1 MMNRID
7 SNKKGLASLGRD
19 EDKYMA
25 HVASG
30 EMVVP
35 PVITPETRQR
45 LQQEMK
51 AAGLS
56 PDNYTVGEGM
66 SINPI
71 TGLPE
76 FGWLKKTFK
85 SIKKVAKKVAPLAMF
100 IPGIGT
106 ALGGILGGLGGGIT
120 SALGAISPGLAST
133 LGGLGS
139 SAMSGIAKLG
149 IPVLSSIAGGTSN
162 LVSTPEDAMM
172 DYQNALKMDPSLAG
186 ISNLVSTPANAMM
199 DYQNALK
206 INPSLASNIMATL
219 QGQTGQGGWGGIF
232 SGGGAD
238 NKGNYGVVGDL
249 LGGFTDKLGLTK
261 HGLGT
266 KTGGGIM
273 SNFPGGGMGMAA
285 MGLLGKAVY
294 DDYKRREGGLADTPQ
309 VSMDSL
315 GRYQLAKALGTGGT
329 RAEFGLSPAPASLD
343 FDAMNRPVAAAGGGL
358 ISRQYFN
365 KGGIA
370 ELDMR
375 EGGESEG
382 PGTGTSDDIPAMLSD
397 GEFVMTAAATKGAGA
412 YDLNKTKKGIELI
425 KTKNSDRERGVT
437 NMRELM
443 NIFEAV

>member
-7 SNKKGLASLGRD
+7 SNKTGLASLGRD

-85 SIKKVAKKVAPLAMF
+85 SIKKVAKVLAPLAMF
-100 IPGIGT
+100 IPGVGT
-106 ALGGILGGLGGGIT
+106 AIGGVLGGLGGGIT

-139 SAMSGIAKLG
+139 SAMSGIAGLG
-149 IPVLSSIAGGTSN
+149 IPGLSSIAGGTAGGFAGIPSALTNPLAGGTSN
-162 LVSTPEDAMM
+162 LVSTPAD
-172 DYQNALKMDPSLAG
+172 
-186 ISNLVSTPANAMM
+186 AMM

-219 QGQTGQGGWGGIF
+219 QGTMTPGQGGLGGIF

-329 RAEFGLSPAPASLD
+329 REEFGLSPAPASLD
-343 FDAMNRPVAAAGGGL
+343 FDAMNQPVARAGGGL

-370 ELDMR
+370 EKDMR

-382 PGTGTSDDIPAMLSD
+382 PGTGTSDDVPAMLSD

-412 YDLNKTKKGIELI
+412 YDLNKTKSGIELI
-425 KTKNSDRERGVT
+425 KTTDSDRERGVT